1 VDNLVIKASKY
12 TPAILFDAK
21 AHTLDIKGE
30 SYPENIS
37 DFYGPAI
44 GWMESYLK
52 EIADNQSVTVNI
64 EMVYFNSNTS
74 KTFMNIFDMLQ
85 DSAIEGKKIIINWY
99 YDKDNDISLENGK
112 EFQDDFES
120 LTFNLIQTGKQTGD

>member
-1 VDNLVIKASKY
+1 MENLVIEASKY
-12 TPAILFDAK
+12 TPAILFDAQ
-21 AHTLDIKGE
+21 AHTLHIRGE

-37 DFYGPAI
+37 DFYTPVI
-44 GWMESYLK
+44 EWMEAYLK
-52 EIADNQSVTVNI
+52 GISDSQSVTVNI

-85 DSAIEGKKIIINWY
+85 DSVIEGKKIIINWY

-120 LTFNLIQTGKQTGD
+120 LIFNLIQTGKQTGD